1 MTVKA
6 EFIRQLADEFPE
18 NRLAR
23 RNDHMAFHPESA
35 AEAALF
41 FKLANRFQQPVVI
54 SGCDTNLDSTADDF
68 KKLLI
73 LKTDRLNA
81 LHEIVEPDLYVTV
94 GAGFRLSDLN
104 PQLRNHHLF
113 IPHGYLPYP
122 GSAGGAVAV
131 NLTAS
136 LNGHLLPIKKYFIKA
151 EVVTPEGDII
161 TPGSVCF
168 KSVAG
173 YDIVKIFASS
183 WGLLGLIVKV
193 TFRTL
198 PLSAADEFAGMKMS
212 AVERVN
218 FLKGL
223 EKSDNAADVV
233 YSRKIKNKFDP
244 NGILPVV

>member
-1 MTVKA
+1 MTEQS
-6 EFIRQLADEFPE
+6 EFIQQLANEFPE
-18 NRLAR
+18 NRITR
-23 RNDHMAFHPESA
+23 RNDHSAFHPESA
-35 AEAALF
+35 AEAAFF
-41 FKLANRFQQPVVI
+41 FKLANRFQQPVFI
-54 SGCDTNLDSTADDF
+54 SGYDTNLDSSASDL
-68 KKLLI
+68 KNLLI
-73 LKTDRLNA
+73 IKTDRLNA
-81 LHEIVEPDLYVTV
+81 LHEIVAPDLYVTV

-113 IPHGYLPYP
+113 VPHSYLSYP

-136 LNGHLLPIKKYFIKA
+136 LNDYLLPIKKYFIKA
-151 EVVTPEGDII
+151 EIVTPEGDII

-198 PLSAADEFAGMKMS
+198 PLSAAEEFVGMKMS

-223 EKSDNAADVV
+223 EESDNAADVV